1 MGGARE
7 RRDTCCEEVVEAPE
21 CEALRS
27 LEGAERRQEN
37 FGSGEKDLQDS
48 KVSKTVL
55 QVVRSAALTADKSG
69 QARQDQR

>member
-1 MGGARE
+1 M
-7 RRDTCCEEVVEAPE
+7 EAPE
-21 CEALRS
+21 CEALRRS

-37 FGSGEKDLQDS
+37 FGSGEKDLQGS